1 MRPRPTRAWTDAEA
15 IEAVRQ
21 WATGHGGYPP
31 HTADFASDPTLPSR
45 TYVLRHFGGLASLR
59 VRAGLAPGAS
69 GHGGMGSALHVML
82 FLANLIRAL
91 LIFNGLRSR
100 HYQRAL
106 LGYHYRPPKP
116 GQPV

>member
-1 MRPRPTRAWTDAEA
+1 MEA

-59 VRAGLAPGAS
+59 Q
-69 GHGGMGSALHVML
+69 
-82 FLANLIRAL
+82 
-91 LIFNGLRSR
+91 IFPLPFSR
-100 HYQRAL
+100 IPLKIKRLVHFTR
-106 LGYHYRPPKP
+106 
-116 GQPV
+116 